1 MNKEMLGKTLIVVSI
16 IGLIFSVFISSYTII
31 NLNNVYEKVNPIF
44 DKIDAMKDH
53 IDTFEDSLDEFSLY
67 LEGIDTKEY
76 MQRLSNMKS
85 FVSTLNSLGL
95 GGLVSGLSEDIDKFG
110 KIVENLEEV
119 KTNIESARNDFSEIK
134 SSLTEYDNIKQSIVS
149 FVRTLRLY
157 VIGMMS
163 YSIILNGLLL
173 YVGYYLLKSKE

>member
-95 GGLVSGLSEDIDKFG
+95 GGLVSGLNEDIDKFG